1 MDLGTLVSSKG
12 RLPCGLDDVFGNK
25 RLLRVRKRF
34 LDRTTI
40 MKTA

>member
-12 RLPCGLDDVFGNK
+12 RLPCGSDDVFGNK
-25 RLLRVRKRF
+25 RLLCGYDF